1 MQKYSPLILSLLLI
15 SCSSNPEI
23 TRIGPGIIKSEEQL
37 ISKEQLKKDETK
49 KDVLTG
55 AGIGAGSGAAVGAG
69 SGAMA
74 GAMIGGVIGIIG
86 GGICT
91 IITLGLGAVPC
102 FAGTVGGGMALGAGV
117 GAGTGALVGA
127 GTGALVG
134 AGGGYIYVSNK
145 DDIIGKYKYEV
156 LEDGKTLPIT
166 FEQFPDRNYSVGQK
180 VDIYTSKYKGEKTY
194 FIKAIQQDSK
204 ED

>member
-1 MQKYSPLILSLLLI
+1 MQKYSPIILSLLLI

-55 AGIGAGSGAAVGAG
+55 AGI
-69 SGAMA
+69 
-74 GAMIGGVIGIIG
+74 
-86 GGICT
+86 
-91 IITLGLGAVPC
+91 
-102 FAGTVGGGMALGAGV
+102 

-166 FEQFPDRNYSVGQK
+166 FEQFPDRNYSAGQK

-194 FIKAIQQDSK
+194 FIKAI
-204 ED
+204 E

>member
-23 TRIGPGIIKSEEQL
+23 TRIGPGIIKSQQQL

-49 KDVLTG
+49 KDVLTW

-86 GGICT
+86 GSICT
-91 IITLGLGAVPC
+91 IITLGLGSVPC

-117 GAGTGALVGA
+117 GAGTGALVG
-127 GTGALVG
+127 T
-134 AGGGYIYVSNK
+134 GGYIYVSNK

-156 LEDGKTLPIT
+156 LEDGKTSPIT
-166 FEQFPDRNYSVGQK
+166 FEQFPDRNYLAGQK

>member
-1 MQKYSPLILSLLLI
+1 
-15 SCSSNPEI
+15 
-23 TRIGPGIIKSEEQL
+23 
-37 ISKEQLKKDETK
+37 
-49 KDVLTG
+49 
-55 AGIGAGSGAAVGAG
+55 
-69 SGAMA
+69 MA

-91 IITLGLGAVPC
+91 IVTLGLGAVPC
-102 FAGTVGGGMALGAGV
+102 FAGTVGGGMALGAGVGAGTGALV

-180 VDIYTSKYKGEKTY
+180 VDIYTSKYKGDKTY

>member
-23 TRIGPGIIKSEEQL
+23 TRIGPGIIKSQQQL

-55 AGIGAGSGAAVGAG
+55 AGIGAG

-91 IITLGLGAVPC
+91 IITLGLSAVPC
-102 FAGTVGGGMALGAGV
+102 FAGTVGGGMALGAG
-117 GAGTGALVGA
+117 VGA

-156 LEDGKTLPIT
+156 LEDGKTSPIT
-166 FEQFPDRNYSVGQK
+166 FEQFPDRNYLAGQK

>member
-23 TRIGPGIIKSEEQL
+23 TRIGPGIIKSQQQL

-91 IITLGLGAVPC
+91 IITLGLGSVPC

-117 GAGTGALVGA
+117 GAGTGALVG
-127 GTGALVG
+127 T
-134 AGGGYIYVSNK
+134 GGYIYVSNK

-156 LEDGKTLPIT
+156 LEDGKTSPIT
-166 FEQFPDRNYSVGQK
+166 FEQFPDRNYLAGQK

>member
-1 MQKYSPLILSLLLI
+1 MRKYSPIILSLLLI

-23 TRIGPGIIKSEEQL
+23 TRIGPGVIKSEQQL
-37 ISKEQLKKDETK
+37 ISPEQLKKDETK
-49 KDVLTG
+49 KDVLAG
-55 AGIGAGSGAAVGAG
+55 AGVGAGSGAAVGAG

-74 GAMIGGVIGIIG
+74 GAMIGGMLGIIG

-91 IITLGLGAVPC
+91 ILTFGLGTVPC
-102 FAGTVGGGMALGAGV
+102 FAGGVGGGMAVGAGV
-117 GAGTGALVGA
+117 GAGTGALIGA

-156 LEDGKTLPIT
+156 LEDGKTSPIT
-166 FEQFPDRNYSVGQK
+166 FEQFPDKNYSVGEK

-194 FIKAIQQDSK
+194 FIKAIEQGYK

>member
-1 MQKYSPLILSLLLI
+1 
-15 SCSSNPEI
+15 
-23 TRIGPGIIKSEEQL
+23 
-37 ISKEQLKKDETK
+37 
-49 KDVLTG
+49 
-55 AGIGAGSGAAVGAG
+55 
-69 SGAMA
+69 MA

-91 IITLGLGAVPC
+91 IITLGLSAVPC
-102 FAGTVGGGMALGAGV
+102 FAGTVGGGMALGAG
-117 GAGTGALVGA
+117 VGA

-156 LEDGKTLPIT
+156 LEDGKTSPIT
-166 FEQFPDRNYSVGQK
+166 FEQFPDRNYLAGQK